1 MKLPIDYDTSHW
13 SLRKQAREQYIKE
26 QDGKC
31 WYCKKKLYAKPSLEV
46 MAKTINR
53 ALFPHSMFLHPIHL
67 HHDRK
72 SGKTIGATHA
82 RCNAYMWQYLGE

>member
-31 WYCKKKLYAKPSLEV
+31 WYCKKSLVARPSPEV
-46 MAKTINR
+46 MAKPINKK
-53 ALFPHSMFLHPIHL
+53 LFPHSMFNYPIHL

-72 SGKTIGATHA
+72 SGKTVGATHA
-82 RCNAYMWQYLGE
+82 RCNAYLFQYLGE